1 MNDYDLKHVD
11 SLEYNRISQYSSQD
25 FKKGLELARKISKLK
40 TDTINKNAHNI
51 SVQYS
56 LKKIW
61 KCVSIILDYCP
72 SAVWHISVSPNG
84 QTFDCYFVNDDISQW
99 LGMNLFSYPASSS
112 FSKDSE
118 TIVIAGGK
126 GAIMIFKYLPVD
138 EILVSDPKNQESRI
152 KLANK
157 LIILANKQCES
168 GNHQEAIES
177 YTTALKI
184 DPNNSEAYNRRSTAR
199 SAIGDYQGA
208 MEDLQRV
215 RII

>member
-1 MNDYDLKHVD
+1 
-11 SLEYNRISQYSSQD
+11 
-25 FKKGLELARKISKLK
+25 
-40 TDTINKNAHNI
+40 
-51 SVQYS
+51 
-56 LKKIW
+56 
-61 KCVSIILDYCP
+61 
-72 SAVWHISVSPNG
+72 
-84 QTFDCYFVNDDISQW
+84 
-99 LGMNLFSYPASSS
+99 
-112 FSKDSE
+112 
-118 TIVIAGGK
+118 
-126 GAIMIFKYLPVD
+126 MIFKYLPVD

-184 DPNNSEAYNRRSTAR
+184 EPNNTEAYNRRSTAR

-215 RII
+215 RGCLEIRTRSISSYQHW